1 MEITEIV
8 LLAAGGIIFIL
19 SFLLPDKKGE
29 ASEQSRE
36 LVKDEIADMVSREMD
51 SVRGQVD
58 GVVEEAVTYAMEKTE
73 RSLERL
79 SNEKIMAVNEY
90 SDTVL
95 AEIHKN
101 HEEAMFLYDM
111 LNSKHDNLKNTVST
125 VNRTVKEVEE
135 KLGTI
140 RELQADMSGM
150 YQAGMPEG
158 RTEVPGGFRPVRLQE
173 LHPAEPVSTGP
184 TAISRLQ
191 SMTQRSAASMP
202 AASMSATSLSQTSMP
217 ATSLSQTSMPATSLS
232 QTSMS
237 ATSMS
242 ATSIPAASMPA
253 TSMSATSMP
262 ATSMPQTSMSRAA
275 VSDRGAGMAGSGNGV
290 SGTSPAEIADP
301 RMVMAPVVPVP
312 AASMP
317 AASVP
322 AASVPAASMPRVP
335 ASGDISMERD
345 IFMERGSSM
354 EKDISMGTM
363 GRVSFLQ
370 ENAADGQNNNERI
383 LELHRQGKS
392 KVAIAKELGLG
403 VGEVKLVIDLFRNQ

>member
-8 LLAAGGIIFIL
+8 LLVAGGIIFIL
-19 SFLLPDKKGE
+19 SFLIPDKKDE
-29 ASEQSRE
+29 VSEQSKE
-36 LVKDEIADMVSREMD
+36 LVQGEIADMVSREME

-111 LNSKHDNLKNTVST
+111 LNSKHNNLKDTVSA

-135 KLGTI
+135 KVSSL
-140 RELQADMSGM
+140 REMTSVSAVQQVSSAAEQPVERSAVRQTVQSANAVPSALETLAAIAAQ
-150 YQAGMPEG
+150 
-158 RTEVPGGFRPVRLQE
+158 RTEHTTAAKTPTPIS
-173 LHPAEPVSTGP
+173 AATAPVSRKTAPIP
-184 TAISRLQ
+184 TA
-191 SMTQRSAASMP
+191 T
-202 AASMSATSLSQTSMP
+202 
-217 ATSLSQTSMPATSLS
+217 
-232 QTSMS
+232 
-237 ATSMS
+237 
-242 ATSIPAASMPA
+242 
-253 TSMSATSMP
+253 
-262 ATSMPQTSMSRAA
+262 
-275 VSDRGAGMAGSGNGV
+275 
-290 SGTSPAEIADP
+290 
-301 RMVMAPVVPVP
+301 APVSRTTTPV
-312 AASMP
+312 SVT

-322 AASVPAASMPRVP
+322 AASAA
-335 ASGDISMERD
+335 
-345 IFMERGSSM
+345 
-354 EKDISMGTM
+354 T

-370 ENAADGQNNNERI
+370 EKAADGRNNNERI
-383 LELHRQGKS
+383 LELYRLGKS

>member
-1 MEITEIV
+1 METIEIV

-19 SFLLPDKKGE
+19 SFLIPDKKGE
-29 ASEQSRE
+29 ASEQSKE
-36 LVKDEIADMVSREMD
+36 LLKEEIADMVSREME

-135 KLGTI
+135 KL
-140 RELQADMSGM
+140 SH
-150 YQAGMPEG
+150 
-158 RTEVPGGFRPVRLQE
+158 LQE
-173 LHPAEPVSTGP
+173 VTG
-184 TAISRLQ
+184 ISRISQGRIAGEKAGEQGVVRTVKLQ
-191 SMTQRSAASMP
+191 EFHPVASSSTAMNAEQTVPSMP
-202 AASMSATSLSQTSMP
+202 ATSMP
-217 ATSLSQTSMPATSLS
+217 ATSMPATSMSRSSAVVSANRAAVSSGVPDTGRRVPIAAQASMPATSVS
-232 QTSMS
+232 AQSMS

-242 ATSIPAASMPA
+242 ATP
-253 TSMSATSMP
+253 MSATSM
-262 ATSMPQTSMSRAA
+262 SR
-275 VSDRGAGMAGSGNGV
+275 
-290 SGTSPAEIADP
+290 
-301 RMVMAPVVPVP
+301 P
-312 AASMP
+312 AAP
-317 AASVP
+317 ADTS
-322 AASVPAASMPRVP
+322 AA
-335 ASGDISMERD
+335 
-345 IFMERGSSM
+345 
-354 EKDISMGTM
+354 

-370 ENAADGQNNNERI
+370 EKADGQNNNERI